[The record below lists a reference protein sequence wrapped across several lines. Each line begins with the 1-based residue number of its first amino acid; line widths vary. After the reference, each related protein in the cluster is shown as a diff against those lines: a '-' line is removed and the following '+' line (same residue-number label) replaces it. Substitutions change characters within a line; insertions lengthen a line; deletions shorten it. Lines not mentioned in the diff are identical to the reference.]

1 MSPGDES
8 DLATPHSKKKV
19 KKRKI
24 RDVEGGGK
32 SKKPRKKKGK
42 KVQEELPADDTY
54 FDVSFNLQEAMQV
67 LLNKKLPNYSL
78 YVGFVKFL
86 WCCYSNV

>member
-1 MSPGDES
+1 MSLGDES

-54 FDVSFNLQEAMQV
+54 FDVSVNIDVRATQFM
-67 LLNKKLPNYSL
+67 LNNKIQSYRFIGS
-78 YVGFVKFL
+78 GFLETMVQ
-86 WCCYSNV
+86 WVT